1 MTPSPAPAPVTLAL
15 TEDPFETAVA
25 TSWIGPLVA
34 LGGLASRYVSKLGSD
49 RQLVV
54 ALSVPKRDFAAA
66 LIGCGWVMNS
76 AAPELSEPI
85 NVLRQLEPGT
95 PVRVVTHNEVIADH
109 FRAIDE
115 TKNPP
120 RVRLSGSH
128 WLVTGIHAAAVIDQ
142 DLDQSIRMPR
152 PNPGSA
158 ARIARIDTAWDARL
172 AAPTADLAIVGTLK
186 WLAEDLA
193 AYLSREGEEVVPEL
207 LLAELRKLGIAE
219 RAREVSGLGGT
230 LADLLLPSGKQCA
243 TWFTRLYASARF
255 SDYLPLPRD
264 VRAAILD
271 GAGAI
276 KHVAEVE
283 APVVICILDRSVADE
298 TAAEMVVQ
306 LRNSRGEPI
315 SLDEDLRW
323 HPPAGIEALAFTVAL

>member
-1 MTPSPAPAPVTLAL
+1 MTPSPAPASVRLAL
-15 TEDPFETAVA
+15 TEDPFETPIAA
-25 TSWIGPLVA
+25 SWIGPLVA
-34 LGGLASRYVSKLGSD
+34 LGGLASRYMSKLGSD

-54 ALSVPKRDFAAA
+54 VLSVPKRDFAAA

-76 AAPELSEPI
+76 TAPELPEPI
-85 NVLRQLEPGT
+85 DVLRHLEPGT
-95 PVRVVTHNEVIADH
+95 NVRVVTHNEVIADH

-115 TKNPP
+115 TKKPP
-120 RVRLSGSH
+120 RVRLSGSQ
-128 WLVTGIHAAAVIDQ
+128 WLVTGIHAAAVIDH
-142 DLDQSIRMPR
+142 DIDRSVRMPR
-152 PNPGSA
+152 PNPGAA
-158 ARIARIDTAWDARL
+158 ARIARMDATWDARL
-172 AAPTADLAIVGTLK
+172 AAPKADLAIVGTLK
-186 WLAEDLA
+186 WLSEDLA
-193 AYLSREGEEVVPEL
+193 AFLSREGEAVVPEL
-207 LLAELRKLGIAE
+207 LLAELRKLGVAE

-230 LADLLLPSGKQCA
+230 LADLLLPSAKQCA

-264 VRAAILD
+264 VCAAILD

-306 LRNSRGEPI
+306 LRNSRGEPV

-323 HPPAGIEALAFTVAL
+323 NPPAGIEALAFTVAL